1 MRQLTQKLKKG
12 KIEIRDVPLP
22 ALPAGSILV
31 RNHFSLISAGT
42 EGSTVATARMSLLGK
57 AKARPQQAKQVI
69 EVLRSQGPVQ
79 TYRTVT
85 KKLDAYSPLG
95 YSCAGEI
102 IGLGEGVREFHIGDR
117 VACAGNTASHA
128 EIVAIPVNLA
138 VKLNKD
144 ADLKFA
150 AFNALGAIAMQ
161 GVRRA
166 EMAIGETC
174 VVIGLGLIGQL
185 TGMLLR
191 ASGVRVIGVDVDPMA
206 VKSAKEQACDHAWG
220 RKAPGLSKKINQL
233 TGGMGVDAVIIAAG
247 TSSLDPINFAG
258 EICRKRGKVVIV
270 GAVPTGFERDPHYYR
285 KELDL
290 RMSCSYGP
298 GRYDL
303 NYEEKGI
310 DYPSAYVRW
319 TEKRNMESF
328 QRLIENGQLNMA
340 GLVTHVFEFEK
351 AADAYELILN
361 KTEPF
366 LGMLLEYE
374 IDVTKQA
381 QPRIEVNQTQSTAQ
395 NGISFIGAGS
405 YAQSFLLPNLAKE
418 KGVTNRGVAT
428 NSGTTS
434 RRVADQ
440 YGFSF
445 CTDKPEEILAD
456 DETTTIFIA
465 TRHDSHADFVLK
477 GLKADKHVYVEKP
490 LCLTS
495 DELVDIEKAYQKTKG
510 KRQLMVGFNRRF
522 APLATKIKSVLS
534 DGPMSIVYRVNAGA
548 IPLDSWIQDME
559 VGGGRIIGEACHFID
574 LITYLTG
581 SKPIQVYASALG
593 NAGDTEDIVTINLEF
608 ENGSIGT
615 VHYFS
620 NGAKSLA
627 KEYVEVFQNGCSY
640 IIDDFRQSIWHTGSS
655 KPAVHKGMSQNKG
668 QAEMVSQFMEKIRT
682 GGEPLISF
690 EEIYAVSAATLAAVA
705 SLRNHLPVKI
715 K

>member
-22 ALPAGSILV
+22 ALAAGCILV
-31 RNHFSLISAGT
+31 RNHYSLISAGT
-42 EGSTVATARMSLLGK
+42 EGSTVATARLSLIGK

-69 EVLRSQGPVQ
+69 EVLRSQGPLQ

-95 YSCAGEI
+95 YSCAGEV

-138 VKLNKD
+138 VKLAPD

-191 ASGVRVIGVDVDPMA
+191 ASGVRVIGIDVDPAA
-206 VKSAKEQACDHAWG
+206 VKSAKKQACDHAWG
-220 RKAPGLSKKINQL
+220 RKTPGLSKKIDQL
-233 TGGMGVDAVIIAAG
+233 TGGIGVDAVIIAAG

-258 EICRKRGKVVIV
+258 ELCRKRGKVIIL
-270 GAVPTGFERDPHYYR
+270 GAVPTGFDRDPHYYR

-328 QRLIENGQLNMA
+328 QRLIENEQLAMG
-340 GLVTHVFEFEK
+340 GLVTHVFGFEK
-351 AADAYELILN
+351 AADAYEMILS
-361 KTEPF
+361 KSEPF
-366 LGMLLEYE
+366 LGMLLEYD
-374 IDVTKQA
+374 IDEAAQA
-381 QPRIEVNQTQSTAQ
+381 KPRIEVNSTQSDEK
-395 NGISFIGAGS
+395 NGLSFIGAGS

-418 KGVTNRGVAT
+418 KGFSKRGVAT

-440 YGFSF
+440 YGFNF

-456 DETTTIFIA
+456 EQTSTVFIA
-465 TRHDSHADFVLK
+465 TRHDTHADFVLK
-477 GLKADKHVYVEKP
+477 GIRADKHVYVEKP

-495 DELVDIEKAYQKTKG
+495 DELVEIEKAYKKTKG

-534 DGPMSIVYRVNAGA
+534 DSPMSVVYRINAGA
-548 IPLDSWIQDME
+548 IPMDSWIQDME

-574 LITYLTG
+574 LITYFTG
-581 SKPIQVYASALG
+581 SKPVQIYASALG
-593 NAGDTEDIVTINLEF
+593 NAGEAEDNVTITLEF
-608 ENGSIGT
+608 ENGSVGT
-615 VHYFS
+615 VHYLA
-620 NGAKSLA
+620 NGAKSLS
-627 KEYVEVFQNGCSY
+627 KEYIEVFQNECSY
-640 IIDDFRQSIWHTGSS
+640 VIDDFRSSTWHTGGG
-655 KPAVHKGMSQNKG
+655 KPTTHKGMAQNKG
-668 QAEMVSQFMEKIRT
+668 QAEMVSQFMSRVRS
-682 GGEPLISF
+682 GGEPLIPF
-690 EEIYAVSAATLAAVA
+690 GEIYAVTAATLAAVA
-705 SLRNHLPVKI
+705 SLRNHMPVKI